1 MKDIPSFGALMD
13 GGRQRCL
20 MHQAK
25 ISHGHSAGLHKI
37 HIILMLIKP
46 FGDSSCNIDGAI
58 VILEETTS
66 IRVGMFHNGMKV
78 INQGNLL
85 NFFILFFTMTLHF
98 KETI

>member
-20 MHQAK
+20 THQAK

-46 FGDSSCNIDGAI
+46 FGDSSYNIDGAI

-66 IRVGMFHNGMKV
+66 YRVGMFHNGMKV

-85 NFFILFFTMTLHF
+85 NFLILFYFLQ
-98 KETI
+98 